1 MLKTLNAASS
11 QLNLT
16 PLGSLEQ
23 LVTRFAVLDHYN

>member
-16 PLGSLEQ
+16 SLGCLEQ
-23 LVTRFAVLDHYN
+23 LGTRLAILDPYH

>member
-16 PLGSLEQ
+16 LLGRLEQ
-23 LVTRFAVLDHYN
+23 LGTGLAVLDPYH